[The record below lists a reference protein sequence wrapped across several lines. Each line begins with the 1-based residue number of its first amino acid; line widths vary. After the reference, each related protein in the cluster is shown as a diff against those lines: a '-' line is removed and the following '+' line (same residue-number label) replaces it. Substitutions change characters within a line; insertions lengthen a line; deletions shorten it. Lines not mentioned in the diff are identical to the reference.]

1 MRALKSILLALVVV
15 TSAAAQSQDALLMDT
30 RLTVHT
36 LVREDVFAGFMN
48 NQMDRLAKAEQ
59 NIGVLMKERPGERA
73 NLLAWK
79 AGATLYRAIVAHEA
93 GNAGEFTRLWN
104 EAKKGFAEAATV
116 SSGNDGVQAITGGS
130 MSVFADRLPEAHRA
144 AAWSTAYANYSLLWK
159 VQGAQIEQL
168 PVHFKGEVLAGLT
181 QSAQRTGRS
190 DEAAKMLDKMLE
202 VLPNTPYEATA
213 KQWKADPASAK
224 SSSLTCKN
232 CHNSGRLAARLK
244 SLEAK

>member
-15 TSAAAQSQDALLMDT
+15 TSAAAQTQDALLMDT

-104 EAKKGFAEAATV
+104 EAKKGFAEAATL

-144 AAWSTAYANYSLLWK
+144 EAWSTAYANYSLLWK
-159 VQGAQIEQL
+159 AQGAQIEQL

-244 SLEAK
+244 SLEGR

>member
-15 TSAAAQSQDALLMDT
+15 TSAAAQTQDALLMDT

-104 EAKKGFAEAATV
+104 EAKKGFAEAATL

-130 MSVFADRLPEAHRA
+130 MSVFADRLPEAHRGE
-144 AAWSTAYANYSLLWK
+144 AWSTAYANYSLLWK
-159 VQGAQIEQL
+159 AQGAQIEQL

-244 SLEAK
+244 SLEGR